1 MMRCGSMRFVMKK
14 SQLENKVPG
23 NIIIDDIHDE
33 LVKIQQE

>member
-1 MMRCGSMRFVMKK
+1 MRFVMKN
-14 SQLENKVPG
+14 SQLENKVSG